1 MQSIKRQLEA
11 VGRRGE
17 LASGAPGAQGAPGE
31 AMVTLECECGFTCGT
46 PAGLAR
52 HRARTRGEPVR
63 APSPPPHP
71 PGSC

>member
-1 MQSIKRQLEA
+1 MPSIRRRQLGGE
-11 VGRRGE
+11 RE
-17 LASGAPGAQGAPGE
+17 LASGAPGAPGE